1 MTCFLAFSLV
11 LVSTAAVAGQ
21 FPVTAAYGTPSAC
34 VAFEQ
39 NGIQAVES
47 SDDVSAIL
55 ITPKEFAAAGLS
67 CPADQADIREGK
79 VIAKC
84 TIGESEPFTLSATIR
99 ENAGAGTAEYSS
111 QTARVTLNRCK

>member
-67 CPADQADIREGK
+67 CPADQADRLEGK

-84 TIGESEPFTLSATIR
+84 TIGESEPFTLSATIH